1 MFNINDF
8 YNHPKVHKME
18 WEDLV
23 IFTYSREC
31 QYDRSWDDI
40 TMAARGIIFNKVT
53 GELVARP
60 FRKFKNLGEAP
71 DTSFGN
77 LPDEPFTAT
86 VKMDGSLAI
95 AFPYKDQYWI
105 ATKGSFQSSQ
115 AVWATEWMRK
125 NIRMSEYRK
134 GYTYLYE
141 AIYKA
146 NKIVIDYLDYEGLTL
161 LAVID
166 NETGKELPYKDLVTE
181 ADRVGAVV
189 VKQETSFSTL
199 EELYEYCKD
208 LPATQEGFVVTFS
221 NGLKVKIKGDTYC
234 RIHKMI
240 SRMTPLSYWEAWDLD
255 LKDIPKEYLAQL
267 PEEFRDVSDALYQQ
281 IYDMHW
287 EPFKRAVQL
296 HEEMKTLLG
305 PGADKKTW
313 ASRTRELHPNEFSDI
328 MDLYNGKEGKMW
340 WRIHKNVR
348 PTRNILPESLAGSDR
363 IKRILSDS

>member
-53 GELVARP
+53 GELIARP
-60 FRKFKNLGEAP
+60 FKKFFNLTETFE
-71 DTSFGN
+71 TSFGN
-77 LPDEPFTAT
+77 LPDGPFVAT
-86 VKMDGSLAI
+86 EKVDGSLGI
-95 AFPYKDQYWI
+95 CFPYKDQYWI
-105 ATKGSFQSSQ
+105 ATKGSFQSVQ
-115 AVWATEWMRK
+115 AIWATEWLRNNVHTK
-125 NIRMSEYRK
+125 VLK
-134 GYTYLYE
+134 GGWTYLFE
-141 AIYKA
+141 VVYKE
-146 NKIVIDYLDYEGLTL
+146 NKIVVDYGDFEGLVL
-161 LAVID
+161 LSAVNIH
-166 NETGKELPYKDLVTE
+166 TGEECTYQQMVEE
-181 ADRVGAVV
+181 AGFLGVRP
-189 VKQETSFSTL
+189 VKQEPGFSTL
-199 EELYEYCKD
+199 EELYEYCKA

-287 EPFKRAVQL
+287 EPFKRIVQL
-296 HEEMKTLLG
+296 YEGMKALLG
-305 PGADKKTW
+305 PGANKKTW
-313 ASRTRELHPNEFSDI
+313 AMRTKELHPQEFSSI
-328 MDLYNGKEGKMW
+328 MGLHNGKEGQVW
-340 WRIHKNVR
+340 WGLHKNVR
-348 PTRNILPESLAGSDR
+348 PTWNILPQGVAGTDR